1 MEFRIFIMSALAAAL
16 FCGCDQKPVSTE
28 TQTSGRI
35 VVAGSD
41 GALKMML
48 RQSQRFMALYP
59 KAEIVVVGG
68 GSKAGIVALNEGRA
82 RIAVVSR
89 DLTAE
94 EDSIIKLNGGGAK
107 GYKIAHDGL
116 AVIVNSGN
124 QVRQLTFAQLEKIF
138 TGKVSGWSLAGSSLG
153 MLAVIPGPNLGSGE
167 YFQKIVLKGAP
178 YSKKAY
184 PCSTNAQIVETVRKY
199 PGAVGLVPMSYLYRD
214 WDVWPPVKENGIR
227 AVAVGLVKES
237 GFFPPNQKTVNEGNY
252 PLTHPLYLYVN
263 ETLEQTFVMGRY
275 SLANGF
281 ITFVSSTEG
290 QQIIAK
296 QGMVPSTVPVLIK
309 Q

>member
-1 MEFRIFIMSALAAAL
+1 MKFRIFLTAVLAAAAFL
-16 FCGCDQKPVSTE
+16 GCDQKPGSTE
-28 TQTSGRI
+28 TQTAGRI

-41 GALKMML
+41 GAVKMMR

-59 KAEIVVVGG
+59 KSDIVVVGG

-94 EDSIIKLNGGGAK
+94 EDSIIRLNGGKAK

-116 AVIVNSGN
+116 ALIVNSGSA
-124 QVRQLTFAQLEKIF
+124 VRQLTFDQLERIF
-138 TGKVSGWSLAGSSLG
+138 TGKVSGWAFAGGSLG
-153 MLAVIPGPNLGSGE
+153 MLAVIPGPNLGSCE
-167 YFQKIVLKGAP
+167 YFQKIVMRGAP
-178 YSKKAY
+178 YSQKAY
-184 PCSTNAQIVETVRKY
+184 PCSTNAQIVETVKKY
-199 PGAVGLVPMSYLYRD
+199 PGAIGFVPMSFLYSD
-214 WDVWPPVKENGIR
+214 WDVWPPVKEKGVK

-237 GFFPPNQKTVNEGNY
+237 GFYMPNQKTVNEGNY

-263 ETLEQTFVMGRY
+263 ETLEKTFVGGRY
-275 SLANGF
+275 SLAHGF

-290 QQIIAK
+290 QQILAK
-296 QGMVPSTVPVLIK
+296 QGLVPSTVPVLIK

>member
-1 MEFRIFIMSALAAAL
+1 MRSRIILTALLSAAVI
-16 FCGCDQKPVSTE
+16 FSCDQKPESTE

-41 GALKMML
+41 GAVKMMR
-48 RQSQRFMALYP
+48 RQSRRFMALYP
-59 KAEIVVVGG
+59 KSDIVVVGG

-94 EDSIIKLNGGGAK
+94 EDSVIRLNGGKAK

-124 QVRQLTFAQLEKIF
+124 QVRQLTFDQLGKIF
-138 TGKVSGWSLAGSSLG
+138 TGNVSGWSFAGGSLG
-153 MLAVIPGPNLGSGE
+153 MLAVVPGPNLGSCE
-167 YFQKIVLKGAP
+167 YFQNAVLKGQS

-184 PCSTNAQIVETVRKY
+184 PCSTNAQIVEIVKKY
-199 PGAVGLVPMSYLYRD
+199 PGAIGFVPMSFIYRD
-214 WDVWPPVKENGIR
+214 WDVWPPVKEKGIK

-237 GFFPPNQKTVNEGNY
+237 GFYMPNQKTVNEGNY

-263 ETLEQTFVMGRY
+263 ETLERTFVEGRY
-275 SLANGF
+275 SLAHGV

-290 QQIIAK
+290 QQILAK
-296 QGMVPSTVPVLIK
+296 QGLVPSTVPVLIN

>member
-1 MEFRIFIMSALAAAL
+1 MRFRIILTALLSAAVIL
-16 FCGCDQKPVSTE
+16 GCEQKPESTE

-35 VVAGSD
+35 IVTGSD
-41 GALKMML
+41 GAAKMMR

-59 KAEIVVVGG
+59 KSEIVVAGG

-89 DLTAE
+89 VLTTE
-94 EDSIIKLNGGGAK
+94 EDSIIRLNGGKAK

-124 QVRQLTFAQLEKIF
+124 SARQLTFEQLEKIF
-138 TGKVSGWSLAGSSLG
+138 TGKVSGWSFAGGSLG
-153 MLAVIPGPNLGSGE
+153 MLVVIPGPNLGSCE
-167 YFQKIVLKGAP
+167 YFQNIVLKGMA
-178 YSKKAY
+178 YSQKAY

-199 PGAVGLVPMSYLYRD
+199 PGAIGLVPMSFLYRD
-214 WDVWPPVKENGIR
+214 WDVWPPAKEKGIKS
-227 AVAVGLVKES
+227 VAVGLVKES

-263 ETLEQTFVMGRY
+263 ETLEQTFGGGGY
-275 SLANGF
+275 SLAHGF
-281 ITFVSSTEG
+281 ITFVSSNDG
-290 QQIIAK
+290 QQILAK
-296 QGMVPSTVPVLIK
+296 QGLVPSTVPVLIK

>member
-1 MEFRIFIMSALAAAL
+1 MKFRLFITALLSAAV
-16 FCGCDQKPVSTE
+16 FFGCDQKPESTE
-28 TQTSGRI
+28 TQTEGRI
-35 VVAGSD
+35 VAAGAD
-41 GALKMML
+41 GAVKMMR

-59 KAEIVVVGG
+59 KSEIVILGG

-94 EDSIIKLNGGGAK
+94 EDSIIRLNGGKAK

-116 AVIVNSGN
+116 AVIVNSRN
-124 QVRQLTFAQLEKIF
+124 SVRQLTFEQLEKIF
-138 TGKVSGWSLAGSSLG
+138 TGKVSGWSFAGGSMG
-153 MLAVIPGPNLGSGE
+153 MLAVIPGPNLGSCE
-167 YFQKIVLKGAP
+167 YFQNIVMKGAP

-199 PGAVGLVPMSYLYRD
+199 PGAVGLVPMSYLYSD
-214 WDVWPPVKENGIR
+214 WDVWPPVREKGIK
-227 AVAVGLVKES
+227 AVAVGLVRER
-237 GFFPPNQKTVNEGNY
+237 GFFMPDQKTVNEGNY

-263 ETLEQTFVMGRY
+263 ETLERTYADGRY
-275 SLANGF
+275 SLAHGF
-281 ITFVSSTEG
+281 ITFVSSNEG
-290 QQIIAK
+290 QQILAK
-296 QGMVPSTVPVLIK
+296 QGLVPSTVPVLIK

>member
-1 MEFRIFIMSALAAAL
+1 MRSHIILTVLLLVTVFF
-16 FCGCDQKPVSTE
+16 GCDQKPESTE
-28 TQTSGRI
+28 TQTEGRI

-41 GALKMML
+41 GAVKMMR

-59 KAEIVVVGG
+59 KSDIVILGG

-94 EDSIIKLNGGGAK
+94 EDSVIRLNGGKAK

-124 QVRQLTFAQLEKIF
+124 QVRQLTFEQLEKIF
-138 TGKVSGWSLAGSSLG
+138 TGKVSGWSRAGGSLG
-153 MLAVIPGPNLGSGE
+153 MVMVVPGPNLGSYE
-167 YFQKIVLKGAP
+167 YFQKIVMKGAP

-184 PCSTNAQIVETVRKY
+184 PCSANAQIVETVKKY
-199 PGAVGLVPMSYLYRD
+199 PGAVGLVPMSYLYSD
-214 WDVWPPVKENGIR
+214 WDVWPPVKEKGIK

-237 GFFPPNQKTVNEGNY
+237 GFFMPNQKTVNEGNY

-263 ETLEQTFVMGRY
+263 ETLERTFVEGRY
-275 SLANGF
+275 SLAHGF
-281 ITFVSSTEG
+281 VTFVCSNEG
-290 QQIIAK
+290 QRIVAK
-296 QGMVPSTVPVLIK
+296 QGLVPATVPVLIK

>member
-1 MEFRIFIMSALAAAL
+1 MRFPIFLTAILAAAVIS
-16 FCGCDQKPVSTE
+16 GCDQKPRSTE
-28 TQTSGRI
+28 TQTEGRI
-35 VVAGSD
+35 VGAGSD
-41 GALKMML
+41 GAVKRMR
-48 RQSQRFMALYP
+48 RQSQRFMATYP
-59 KAEIVVVGG
+59 KSDIVVLGG

-94 EDSIIKLNGGGAK
+94 EDSIIRLNGGNAK

-124 QVRQLTFAQLEKIF
+124 AVRQLTFEQLEKIF
-138 TGKVSGWSLAGSSLG
+138 TGKVSGWSFAGGSMG
-153 MLAVIPGPNLGSGE
+153 MLAVIPGPNLGSCE
-167 YFQKIVLKGAP
+167 YFQKIVMKGAP

-184 PCSTNAQIVETVRKY
+184 PCSTNAQIVEMIKKY
-199 PGAVGLVPMSYLYRD
+199 PGAVGLVPMSYLYSD
-214 WDVWPPVKENGIR
+214 WDVWPPVREKGIK

-237 GFFPPNQKTVNEGNY
+237 GFFVPNQKTVNEGNY

-263 ETLEQTFVMGRY
+263 DNLEQTFVEGRY

-290 QQIIAK
+290 QRIVAK
-296 QGMVPSTVPVLIK
+296 QGLVPSTVPVLIK

>member
-1 MEFRIFIMSALAAAL
+1 MRFRLFLTTLLAAAVVS
-16 FCGCDQKPVSTE
+16 GCDQKPKSTE
-28 TQTSGRI
+28 TQTVGRI

-41 GALKMML
+41 GAVKMMR
-48 RQSQRFMALYP
+48 RQSQRFMSLYP
-59 KAEIVVVGG
+59 KSDIVIVGG

-94 EDSIIKLNGGGAK
+94 EDSIIRLNGGKAK

-124 QVRQLTFAQLEKIF
+124 TVRQLTVEQLEKIF
-138 TGKVSGWSLAGSSLG
+138 AGKVSGWSFAGGSMA
-153 MLAVIPGPNLGSGE
+153 MLAVIPGPNLGSCE
-167 YFQKIVLKGAP
+167 YFQQIVLKGGA

-184 PCSTNAQIVETVRKY
+184 PCSTNAQIVEMVKKY
-199 PGAVGLVPMSYLYRD
+199 PGAVGLVPMSCLYSD
-214 WDVWPPVKENGIR
+214 WDVWPPVKEQGIK

-237 GFFPPNQKTVNEGNY
+237 GFFMPNQKTVNEGNY

-281 ITFVSSTEG
+281 ITFVSSNEG
-290 QQIIAK
+290 QQILAK
-296 QGMVPSTVPVLIK
+296 QGLVPSTVPVLIK
-309 Q
+309 L